1 MAVKKIIKYFEIWK
15 SAYDGLR
22 CEQRSGPDDEAPQPT
37 KLNARIIKLEFEVD
51 DSMFDINPIT
61 VNIDMKESTK
71 QISEISNNIVIPV
84 RHGIVDDS
92 IVEE

>member
-15 SAYDGLR
+15 TEYGLQ
-22 CEQRSGPDDEAPQPT
+22 CEQRSGITVKAPQPT
-37 KLNARIIKLEFEVD
+37 KPNARIIKLEFEVD

-84 RHGIVDDS
+84 RHSIVDDS

>member
-15 SAYDGLR
+15 SAYGLQ
-22 CEQRSGPDDEAPQPT
+22 CEQKSAIADQAPQPT

-71 QISEISNNIVIPV
+71 QISEINNNIVIPV
-84 RHGIVDDS
+84 RHSIVDDS
-92 IVEE
+92 IMEKK

>member
-15 SAYDGLR
+15 TAYGLQ
-22 CEQRSGPDDEAPQPT
+22 CEQRNAIAGQPPQAA

-61 VNIDMKESTK
+61 VNIDMKKSTK
-71 QISEISNNIVIPV
+71 QIGEINNNVVIPV
-84 RHGIVDDS
+84 RHSIVDDS